1 MVSTPQPGL
10 LFYFPQYNMKQF
22 TPVSPSDYSEAE
34 ILKAFREG
42 KLFIKEDIHI
52 EETPIEDRIL
62 TYVASL
68 DDCTTTPFA
77 GKNQIIWKKI
87 INHPEL
93 KNTLMITRG
102 RNQGQIHKY
111 YMLLIASRL
120 LTYKVYDLA
129 QYTTLSLH
137 LKLEHIEKKNAIYT
151 GMNIYVL
158 SKTQRDVIRQICS
171 DMKEKQVI

>member
-1 MVSTPQPGL
+1 
-10 LFYFPQYNMKQF
+10 MKQF
-22 TPVSPSDYSEAE
+22 IPVSPSDYSEAE

-62 TYVASL
+62 AYVASL

-77 GKNQIIWKKI
+77 GKNQVIWATI
-87 INHPEL
+87 VAHP
-93 KNTLMITRG
+93 KFKDVLMVTRG

-111 YMLLIASRL
+111 YMLLIASLL
-120 LTYKVYDLA
+120 LTYKVYDLT

-137 LKLEHIEKKNAIYT
+137 LILEHSEKKNAIYT
-151 GMNIYVL
+151 GINNYEL
-158 SKTQRDVIRQICS
+158 KKDQRDVIRQICL
-171 DMKEKQVI
+171 DMKEK